1 MVVQTS
7 GEEGFNKTI
16 ATETKCRTL
25 ELPNCMQGKAQ
36 QNEGTGEL
44 ERQKQDRRFGTQV
57 TGS

>member
-1 MVVQTS
+1 MVQAP

-16 ATETKCRTL
+16 ATEMKCRTL
-25 ELPNCMQGKAQ
+25 ELPNCTQGKAQ

-44 ERQKQDRRFGTQV
+44 ERQKRDRRFGTQV